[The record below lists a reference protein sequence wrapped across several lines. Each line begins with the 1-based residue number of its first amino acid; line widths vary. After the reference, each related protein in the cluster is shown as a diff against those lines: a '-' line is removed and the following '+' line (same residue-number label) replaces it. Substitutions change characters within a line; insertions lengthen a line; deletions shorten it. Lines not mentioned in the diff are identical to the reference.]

1 MGTINVLFRVYFFLF
16 LFISLSLSRTY
27 QMRSFLK
34 KQKRGSETLSKS
46 YYDVF
51 SPHSGR
57 VFCTELY
64 SCPTVSYFDPN
75 PNRIFD
81 NLCRH
86 IMFSYPP
93 LIISTFPFISSYL
106 LCSLNPMSLCLPF
119 ITPISQLYLL
129 Q

>member
-1 MGTINVLFRVYFFLF
+1 MGTINVLFRVYFFLS

-64 SCPTVSYFDPN
+64 SAQKATRNGLGKPKGYWDVKARYVLEHH
-75 PNRIFD
+75 
-81 NLCRH
+81 NLSGLPDLTKPYLVLG
-86 IMFSYPP
+86 IE
-93 LIISTFPFISSYL
+93 SS
-106 LCSLNPMSLCLPF
+106 CDDTGTS
-119 ITPISQLYLL
+119 
-129 Q
+129 